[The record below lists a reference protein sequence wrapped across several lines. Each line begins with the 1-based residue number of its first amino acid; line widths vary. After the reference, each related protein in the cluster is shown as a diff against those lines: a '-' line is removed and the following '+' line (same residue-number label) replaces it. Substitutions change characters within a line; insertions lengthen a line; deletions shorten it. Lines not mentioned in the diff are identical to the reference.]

1 MTNLALVS
9 DERATLALA
18 LSPLER
24 IERLCDPGSVHV
36 FRSGVA
42 SRGRR
47 SEPGDGVVVATGT
60 RAGRPLFAY
69 AQDAGF
75 VGGSL
80 GAAHGESIV
89 RLLRMAGDA
98 GAPVVGFIESAGARV
113 DEGVAALAGYGAIFR
128 EQVRLS
134 GRCPQIC
141 VVTGVSAGGGAY
153 SPALADFVVMTGQG
167 RLFLTGPGVVREV
180 MGEDVGIDDLG
191 GPDVHARNGVC
202 HLNADTDAE
211 AIELAGALVDH
222 LEPVAAGGAQP
233 ERCRRSAGRSSIDRA
248 PNGSVS
254 GEQRTVPIERVV
266 PANHRK
272 VYDVRDVIDCI
283 VDRSEAIE
291 VSPRFAPNLVTSIA
305 RIDGR
310 AVGFV
315 ANQPRRTG
323 GVLDAASGQKAARF
337 VRTCDAFGL
346 PLVVLVDTPGFM
358 PGLKQEQGAVLRH
371 GAKLLHAF
379 AEATVPRLTVVLRK
393 AFGGGYIAMN
403 SRALGADLVLAWP
416 GAQIGVLGAPQA
428 VGIVHR
434 RELAAAGEDRASEVA
449 RLEAAYAEEHLGAEV
464 AARDGHVDEIV
475 RPQDT
480 RDRLTW
486 ALRTLGIGRGRG
498 EHGNIPL

>member
-9 DERATLALA
+9 DERATLALT

-180 MGEDVGIDDLG
+180 MGEDVGMDDLG

-202 HLNADTDAE
+202 HLNADSDRE

-222 LEPVAAGGAQP
+222 LEPTAAFP
-233 ERCRRSAGRSSIDRA
+233 DDPGRTD
-248 PNGSVS
+248 
-254 GEQRTVPIERVV
+254 IERVV
-266 PANHRK
+266 PANPRK

-283 VDRSEAIE
+283 ADASETIE
-291 VSPRFAPNLVTSIA
+291 VSPRFAPNLVTSIG

-346 PLVVLVDTPGFM
+346 PLIVLVDTPGFM

-449 RLEAAYAEEHLGAEV
+449 RLEAAYAEEHLGAHV

-486 ALRTLGIGRGRG
+486 ALRTLGTGRGRG

>member
-1 MTNLALVS
+1 MTGLALVS
-9 DERATLALA
+9 DAERATVDLT

-24 IERLCDPGSVHV
+24 IERLCDPGSVRV

-42 SRGRR
+42 SRARR
-47 SEPGDGVVVATGT
+47 SEPGDGVVVAAGT
-60 RAGRPLFAY
+60 RAGRPLFVY

-75 VGGSL
+75 AGGSL

-98 GAPVVGFIESAGARV
+98 GAPVVGFVESAGARI
-113 DEGVAALAGYGAIFR
+113 DDGLAALAGYGAIFR

-180 MGEDVGIDDLG
+180 MGEDVGIEDLG
-191 GPDVHARNGVC
+191 GPDVHARNGIC
-202 HLNADTDAE
+202 HLHASSDRE
-211 AIELAGALVDH
+211 AVELAGTLVDH
-222 LEPVAAGGAQP
+222 LAGPDAAPRGGAQVD
-233 ERCRRSAGRSSIDRA
+233 RRSTEHRTNSI
-248 PNGSVS
+248 
-254 GEQRTVPIERVV
+254 GEIV
-266 PANHRK
+266 PANPRK
-272 VYDVRDVIDCI
+272 VYDVREVIACLADG
-283 VDRSEAIE
+283 SEAIE
-291 VSPRFAPNLVTSIA
+291 CSPRFAPNLVTSIG

-337 VRTCDAFGL
+337 VRTCDAYGL
-346 PLVVLVDTPGFM
+346 PLVVLVDTPGFL
-358 PGLKQEQGAVLRH
+358 PGVRQEREAVLRH

-379 AEATVPRLTVVLRK
+379 AGATVPRLTVVLRK

-416 GAQIGVLGAPQA
+416 DAQIGVLGARQA

-434 RELAAAGEDRASEVA
+434 RELAAAGEERASQMA
-449 RLEAAYAEEHLGAEV
+449 RLEAAYAEEHLGALV

-486 ALRTLGIGRGRG
+486 ALHTLGTRRERG

>member
-1 MTNLALVS
+1 MTNLALVP
-9 DERATLALA
+9 DGRATVALT

-24 IERLCDPGSVHV
+24 IERLCDPASVHV

-98 GAPVVGFIESAGARV
+98 GAPVVGFVESAGARV

-134 GRCPQIC
+134 GRSPQIC

-153 SPALADFVVMTGQG
+153 SPALADFVVMTGQA
-167 RLFLTGPGVVREV
+167 RLFLTGPSVVREV
-180 MGEDVGIDDLG
+180 MGEDVGMEDLG

-202 HLNADTDAE
+202 HLNADSDHE

-222 LEPVAAGGAQP
+222 LEPTARLPDHPV
-233 ERCRRSAGRSSIDRA
+233 RA
-248 PNGSVS
+248 DIG
-254 GEQRTVPIERVV
+254 TVV
-266 PANHRK
+266 PSNPRK

-283 VDRSEAIE
+283 ADGSEAIE
-291 VSPRFAPNLVTSIA
+291 VSPRFAPNLVTSIG

-337 VRTCDAFGL
+337 VRTCDAYGL
-346 PLVVLVDTPGFM
+346 PLIVLVDTPGFM
-358 PGLKQEQGAVLRH
+358 PGVKQEQGAVLRH

-449 RLEAAYAEEHLGAEV
+449 RLEAAYAEEHLGAHV

-486 ALRTLGIGRGRG
+486 ALRTLGTGRGRG